1 MDVQDDCCIRAT
13 EEQRVLLSE
22 FRGPHDINALR
33 TADFLGR
40 QEYID
45 QWIVAWLNVNDVC
58 VDALPLCVSETLH
71 CNARL
76 FKFYRHKLK
85 HAIASNRT
93 EWVRS
98 HYIVNIDDPWN
109 FVMFDCVSLPM
120 FDGLSEHCP
129 VPFETAAFVALARRL
144 PIWRAFVREYGP
156 DACIVYAV
164 RSEWLLGVEHC
175 IDEGANIEHVDIVR
189 YCVRSRDI
197 FRCVTQVPT
206 LATQEAYKEFIFQ
219 RMLGRVEN
227 VPLVEEWFFCN
238 GFKNAIHT

>member
-1 MDVQDDCCIRAT
+1 MDVQDDCCICAT
-13 EEQRVLLSE
+13 EKQRVLLSE
-22 FRGPHDINALR
+22 FRGPYDINALC

-40 QEYID
+40 QDYID
-45 QWIVAWLNVNDVC
+45 QWIVAWLNVSDVR

-71 CNARL
+71 CNRRL
-76 FKFYRHKLK
+76 FKLYRHKLK
-85 HAIASNRT
+85 HAIARNRT

-98 HYIVNIDDPWN
+98 HYIVKIDDPWN
-109 FVMFDCVSLPM
+109 FVMFDRVSLPM
-120 FDGLSEHCP
+120 FYLLSEHCP
-129 VPFETAAFVALARRL
+129 VPFDNAVFVALARRM
-144 PIWRAFVREYGP
+144 PIWRAFVTMYGP

-164 RSEWLLGVEHC
+164 RGEWLPGVKHC
-175 IDEGANIEHVDIVR
+175 IDEGANIENVDIVR

-206 LATQEAYKEFIFQ
+206 MATQEAYKEFTFQ
-219 RMLGRVEN
+219 RMLGRVED